1 MSITPESIID
11 DLEND
16 RLPLPTLPEVAIRVR
31 ETADDDNAS
40 ITDVSKIIETD
51 AALSARIVQVGNSAL
66 YRGINPAETV
76 QAATM
81 RMGLDTVRS
90 LATSLVM
97 KQLFQATHPA
107 VDEYLRKAWKQS
119 TDVAALS
126 AMIAKSSTT
135 LEADSALLAGLTH
148 SIGLSPILVK
158 AESNPEVLD
167 DPQELERLL
176 YKIHPIVGSR
186 ILENWGF
193 SEALV
198 KVPAEHL
205 DIDRNG
211 DNGKADYVDIVQVAL
226 LQTLDDPFHPLADID
241 HSQVSAFERLGMHT
255 GTEEINMTGGV
266 IEVRRHRGR
275 RNQGRD
281 FLARVSL
288 GYRVFFRIAWKA
300 NQSDSICASIACASV

>member
-40 ITDVSKIIETD
+40 INDVARIIETD

-66 YRGINPAETV
+66 YRGVSPAETV
-76 QAATM
+76 QAAAM
-81 RMGLDTVRS
+81 RMGLNTVRS

-97 KQLFQATHPA
+97 KQLFQATHPV
-107 VDEYLRKAWKQS
+107 VDHYLRSAWKRS

-126 AMIAKSSTT
+126 AIIAKSSTA

-158 AESNPEVLD
+158 AEGDSELLSNS
-167 DPQELERLL
+167 QALERLMSEM
-176 YKIHPIVGSR
+176 YPVVGSR
-186 ILENWGF
+186 ILEKWGF

-205 DIDRNG
+205 VTAREG
-211 DNGKADYVDIVQVAL
+211 DNGKPDYVDIVQVAL
-226 LQTLDDPFHPLADID
+226 IQTIDDQSHPLANID
-241 HSQVSAFERLGMHT
+241 PAEVPAFARLGMQT
-255 GTEEINMTGGV
+255 DLEEINLTGGV
-266 IEVRRHRGR
+266 IEVEEIK
-275 RNQGRD
+275 D
-281 FLARVSL
+281 AIL
-288 GYRVFFRIAWKA
+288 
-300 NQSDSICASIACASV
+300 

>member
-31 ETADDDNAS
+31 ETADDENAS

-81 RMGLDTVRS
+81 RMGLDTVRT

-97 KQLFQATHPA
+97 KQLFQATHPV
-107 VDEYLRKAWKQS
+107 VDHYLRKAWKQS

-126 AMIAKSSTT
+126 AMIAKTVAG
-135 LEADSALLAGLTH
+135 LESDGALLAGLTH
-148 SIGLSPILVK
+148 SIGISPILVK
-158 AESNPEVLD
+158 AESDAALLNDSQALD
-167 DPQELERLL
+167 KLIFDIYP
-176 YKIHPIVGSR
+176 KVGSQ
-186 ILENWGF
+186 ILKNWGF
-193 SEALV
+193 SDALV

-205 DIDRNG
+205 NIERDG

-226 LQTLDDPFHPLADID
+226 LQTLDDPAHPLSGID
-241 HSQVSAFERLGMHT
+241 HGQVSAFSRLGMSDSV
-255 GTEEINMTGGV
+255 EEINMTGGV
-266 IEVRRHRGR
+266 IEVEEIKEAI
-275 RNQGRD
+275 
-281 FLARVSL
+281 L
-288 GYRVFFRIAWKA
+288 
-300 NQSDSICASIACASV
+300 

>member
-40 ITDVSKIIETD
+40 ITDVAKIIETD

-66 YRGINPAETV
+66 YRGVNPAETV
-76 QAATM
+76 QAAAM
-81 RMGLDTVRS
+81 RMGLDTVRT

-97 KQLFQATHPA
+97 KQLFQATHPV
-107 VDEYLRKAWKQS
+107 VDHYLRRAWKQS

-126 AMIAKSSTT
+126 AMIAKTSTT
-135 LEADSALLAGLTH
+135 LESDSALLAGLTH

-158 AESNPEVLD
+158 AENYPDILGNAR
-167 DPQELERLL
+167 QLEKLI
-176 YKIHPIVGSR
+176 YEIYPVVGSQ
-186 ILENWGF
+186 ILRNWGF
-193 SEALV
+193 TEALV

-205 DIDRNG
+205 NIERNG

-226 LQTLDDPFHPLADID
+226 LQTLDDPGHPLASVD
-241 HSQVSAFERLGMHT
+241 HSQVSAFERLGMA
-255 GTEEINMTGGV
+255 GSVEEINMTGGV
-266 IEVRRHRGR
+266 IEVEEIREAI
-275 RNQGRD
+275 
-281 FLARVSL
+281 L
-288 GYRVFFRIAWKA
+288 
-300 NQSDSICASIACASV
+300 

>member
-40 ITDVSKIIETD
+40 ITDVAKIIETD

-66 YRGINPAETV
+66 YRGVNPAETV
-76 QAATM
+76 QAAAM
-81 RMGLDTVRS
+81 RMGLDTVRT

-97 KQLFQATHPA
+97 KQLFQATHPV
-107 VDEYLRKAWKQS
+107 VDHYLRRAWKQS

-126 AMIAKSSTT
+126 AMIAKTSTT

-158 AESNPEVLD
+158 AENYPDILGNA
-167 DPQELERLL
+167 QLLEKLMYEIYPL
-176 YKIHPIVGSR
+176 VGSQ
-186 ILENWGF
+186 ILRNWGF

-205 DIDRNG
+205 NTERNG
-211 DNGKADYVDIVQVAL
+211 NNGKADYVDIVQVAL
-226 LQTLDDPFHPLADID
+226 LQTLDDPGHPLASVD
-241 HSQVSAFERLGMHT
+241 HSQVSAFERLGMQDSL
-255 GTEEINMTGGV
+255 EEINMTGGV
-266 IEVRRHRGR
+266 IEVEEIREAI
-275 RNQGRD
+275 
-281 FLARVSL
+281 L
-288 GYRVFFRIAWKA
+288 
-300 NQSDSICASIACASV
+300 

>member
-40 ITDVSKIIETD
+40 ITDVAKIIETD

-66 YRGINPAETV
+66 YRGVNPAETV
-76 QAATM
+76 QAAAM
-81 RMGLDTVRS
+81 RMGLDTVRT

-97 KQLFQATHPA
+97 KQLFQATHPV
-107 VDEYLRKAWKQS
+107 VDHYLRQAWKQS

-126 AMIAKSSTT
+126 AMIAKTSTT

-158 AESNPEVLD
+158 AENYPDILGNA
-167 DPQELERLL
+167 QQLEKLI
-176 YKIHPIVGSR
+176 YEIYPVVGGQ
-186 ILENWGF
+186 ILRNWGF

-205 DIDRNG
+205 NIERNG

-226 LQTLDDPFHPLADID
+226 LQTLDNPGHPLASVD
-241 HSQVSAFERLGMHT
+241 HSQVSAFERLGMADSV
-255 GTEEINMTGGV
+255 EEINMTGGV
-266 IEVRRHRGR
+266 IEVEEIREAI
-275 RNQGRD
+275 
-281 FLARVSL
+281 L
-288 GYRVFFRIAWKA
+288 
-300 NQSDSICASIACASV
+300 